1 VSPRCEARD
10 RVENHL
16 EELVD
21 EHDGAVFVRSREV
34 AREVGLTPRQ
44 VGIYLGRL
52 ERDDELAIGVEK
64 WSRSRGAWAW
74 RVTAEE

>member
-21 EHDGAVFVRSREV
+21 EHDGAVFVRSRRSSPRSENMIGSTGI
-34 AREVGLTPRQ
+34 ARDQLLGEPGVLLALTD
-44 VGIYLGRL
+44 I
-52 ERDDELAIGVEK
+52 RDEHHLLADVDIK
-64 WSRSRGAWAW
+64 
-74 RVTAEE
+74 T